1 MRSSLIILLF
11 FLSGLLLANWATL
24 PDWLTASETTLHALY
39 GLLFLVGIGVG
50 SSTDTLIILRRVNW
64 KIVLVPVSVILGTLL
79 GAGLV
84 AKLLPGISVREGTA
98 VGAGFGYYSLSS
110 VLISQVHSET
120 LGVVAL
126 LANIMREM
134 LTLLLAPLLTRY
146 LGKLAPIAAGGATTM
161 DTTLPIITRFT
172 GSEYA
177 VIAVFSG
184 LVLSILV
191 PFLVV
196 FILG

>member
-1 MRSSLIILLF
+1 MRSSFIILTL
-11 FLSGLLLANWATL
+11 FLSGLLLAYGVDL
-24 PDWLTASETTLHALY
+24 PIWLTASETTVYALY
-39 GLLFLVGIGVG
+39 VLLFLVGVGVG
-50 SSTDTLIILRRVNW
+50 SSSDTLIILRRVNW
-64 KIVLVPVSVILGTLL
+64 KIVLVPTAVIFGSLL

-84 AKLLPGISVREGTA
+84 AHFLPGISVREGTA

-110 VLISQVHSET
+110 VIISQVYSQQ

-126 LANIMREM
+126 LANMIREM
-134 LTLLLAPLLTRY
+134 LTLLLTPLLTRY
-146 LGKLAPIAAGGATTM
+146 LGKLAPIAAGGATAM

-184 LVLSILV
+184 LVLTVLV
-191 PFLVV
+191 PFLLL